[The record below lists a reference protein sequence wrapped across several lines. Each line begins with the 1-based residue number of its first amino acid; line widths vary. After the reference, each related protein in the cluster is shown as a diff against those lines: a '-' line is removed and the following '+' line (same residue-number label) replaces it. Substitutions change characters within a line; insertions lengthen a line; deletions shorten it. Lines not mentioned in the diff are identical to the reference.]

1 MPEEKSKAIIIREL
15 RGIEELAQV
24 EALEKDIWVL
34 ADRDVLPLAM
44 VVATQA
50 AGSIWIGAFEGSRLV
65 GFAFGFP
72 ALEQGRLAI
81 HSHMLGVRDSHRDSN
96 LGFRLKLAQRE
107 RALALRLSGRRGDG
121 LRIEEMTWTFDP
133 LQSRNAHLNFSKLG
147 VVSDAYKVDFY
158 GPQTSSALHRNGTDR
173 LWVRWPMSSRRVQR
187 RSEGSPERAEVLDA
201 LSTLAPLIRFDA
213 HGMPVESDLEQALS
227 RQRVAIEIP
236 SDIVQVEKQDLELA
250 RQWRRATRWAF
261 TSALNAGFFVA
272 EFCRAVRG
280 QQGPG
285 AYLLEKGTPELY
297 VPEMDS
303 GW

>member
-1 MPEEKSKAIIIREL
+1 
-15 RGIEELAQV
+15 
-24 EALEKDIWVL
+24 
-34 ADRDVLPLAM
+34 
-44 VVATQA
+44 
-50 AGSIWIGAFEGSRLV
+50 
-65 GFAFGFP
+65 
-72 ALEQGRLAI
+72 
-81 HSHMLGVRDSHRDSN
+81 
-96 LGFRLKLAQRE
+96 
-107 RALALRLSGRRGDG
+107 
-121 LRIEEMTWTFDP
+121 
-133 LQSRNAHLNFSKLG
+133 